1 MAPPYAPPPPAR
13 RRRRWPL
20 VLLIVVLVLLGLAV
34 AADRITLHLAE
45 DRAASALQ
53 TSQDLSHKPDVT
65 VEGFPFLTQL
75 AQGSFDE
82 VVVSADN
89 VSVGRARDVRLREVV
104 VDLHDVTVPSDYSS
118 VHADTATA
126 HGSLGYDELSRLL
139 GTPVRAGAG
148 GRLIA
153 EPSVHA
159 LGQTFTG
166 TVSAVVH
173 ASSAQGLTFDAP
185 RVTVDGV
192 NVPSVVTRLLAQ
204 VFARSISLA
213 GLPFHVQV
221 TGVDVTPD
229 ALVVNL
235 AGRNLTYRR

>member
-1 MAPPYAPPPPAR
+1 MVPTYAPPQVR
-13 RRRRWPL
+13 RRRRWPW
-20 VLLIVVLVLLGLAV
+20 VLLIVLLVLVGLAV
-34 AADRITLHLAE
+34 AADRIALSVAE

-53 TSQDLSHKPDVT
+53 SSQGLSHKPDVT

-75 AQGSFDE
+75 VAGSFGE
-82 VVVSADN
+82 VIVSAND
-89 VSVGRARDVRLREVV
+89 VTVGQAHDLQINQVV

-126 HGSLGYDELSRLL
+126 RGSIGYDALSREL
-139 GTPVRAGAG
+139 GTEVRAGSG

-153 EPSVHA
+153 EPSVHI
-159 LGQTFTG
+159 LGQKFTG

-173 ASSAQGLTFDAP
+173 ASSANGLSFDNP
-185 RVTVDGV
+185 KVSVNGV
-192 NVPSVVTRLLAQ
+192 NAPSVVARILAR
-204 VFARSISLA
+204 VFERSISLA

-229 ALVVNL
+229 ALVIKL
-235 AGRNLTYRR
+235 AGHDLTYRR

>member
-1 MAPPYAPPPPAR
+1 MLLVVL
-13 RRRRWPL
+13 L
-20 VLLIVVLVLLGLAV
+20 VLVGLAV
-34 AADRITLHLAE
+34 AADRIALSLAE

-53 TSQDLSHKPDVT
+53 SSQGLNQKPDVT

-75 AQGSFDE
+75 IAGSFGE
-82 VVVSADN
+82 VVVSAND
-89 VSVGRARDVRLREVV
+89 VTVGRAHDLQINQVV

-126 HGSLGYDELSRLL
+126 SGSIGYDTLSRQL
-139 GTPVRAGAG
+139 GTQVRAGSG

-153 EPSVHA
+153 EPSVHI
-159 LGQTFTG
+159 LGQKFTG

-173 ASSAQGLTFDAP
+173 ASSANGLSFDNP
-185 RVTVDGV
+185 RVSVDGV
-192 NVPSVVTRLLAQ
+192 NVPSVVARLLAR
-204 VFARSISLA
+204 VFEQSISLA

-229 ALVVNL
+229 ALVIKL
-235 AGRNLTYRR
+235 AGRDLTYRR